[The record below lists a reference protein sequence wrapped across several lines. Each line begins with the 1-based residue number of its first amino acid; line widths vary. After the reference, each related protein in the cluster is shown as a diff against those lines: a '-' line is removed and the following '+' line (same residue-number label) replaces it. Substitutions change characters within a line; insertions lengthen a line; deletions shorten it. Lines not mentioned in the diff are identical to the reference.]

1 MTGLAIV
8 GTADVV
14 VNEAPAGTTPF
25 DLMAQ
30 ASIAALDDA
39 GLKPRDV
46 DGVMAAG
53 LETMMP
59 TLSLSEYLGLHPR
72 YSDGTQIGGGAFI
85 AFLNHARAVLAA
97 GLAHT
102 ILIAYGSTQ
111 RSARGGFASAA
122 ERNRYDAPGFGHV
135 PAVAYALCASRHIHL
150 YGTTSEQLAGI
161 AVAARRWAALNPRA
175 LRRDPITVGDV
186 LAARRVAEPFG
197 VLDCCPAT
205 DGAGAIVVTTAER
218 AADLARRPVRLLGA
232 GEAVSHR
239 TISQMPDLTTTLAT
253 ASGGRAFA
261 EAGLKPADIDVVQLY
276 DAFTINPI
284 LFAEDLGFCAKGE
297 GGAFLSP
304 DRIGPGGDFPLNT
317 SGGGLAYCHPG
328 MFGIFTITEAVRQ
341 LRGAAGDAQVAGA
354 RTALVHG
361 PGGFMSSQSTAIL
374 GI

>member
-8 GTADVV
+8 GIADIV

-30 ASIAALDDA
+30 AGIAALDDA
-39 GLKPRDV
+39 GLTPRDV

-59 TLSLSEYLGLHPR
+59 TLSLSEYLGLNPR

-85 AFLNHARAVLAA
+85 AFLNHARAVLAG

-111 RSARGGFASAA
+111 RSARGGFASVA

-135 PAVAYALCASRHIHL
+135 PAVAYALCASRHMHL
-150 YGTTSEQLAGI
+150 YGTTPEQLAGI

-175 LRRDPITVGDV
+175 LRRDPITIDDV

-218 AADLARRPVRLLGA
+218 AAGLRRRPVRLLGA

-239 TISQMPDLTTTLAT
+239 TISQMPDLTSTLAA
-253 ASGGRAFA
+253 ASGSRAFA